1 MDDFEKKKTLVVTEK
16 YLEKVKC
23 WEKYWEKCPSFQRI
37 PLQKL
42 HKIFCILFFAL
53 LVDTSAKKKFFLRA
67 TLNPRLIID

>member
-16 YLEKVKC
+16 YLEKVK
-23 WEKYWEKCPSFQRI
+23 YWEKCSSFQRI